1 MTGDYRHRAPL
12 ALPEAVPDNQASQE
26 GGEVYIG
33 IGTVLAIIVIIL
45 LLIWIF

>member
-1 MTGDYRHRAPL
+1 MTGDYRHRAPP
-12 ALPEAVPDNQASQE
+12 ALPEAVPGNQAKE
-26 GGEVYIG
+26 GGDVYIG

>member
-1 MTGDYRHRAPL
+1 VTGDYRHRAPL
-12 ALPEAVPDNQASQE
+12 ALPRRCRAIKLGRRD
-26 GGEVYIG
+26 VYIG